1 MCNSSRSPF
10 APVNQH
16 TTHTYLNYTHLALP
30 QGYLNGNDLLL
41 FVGGKAVGHCV
52 SYSVDYK
59 SETKHRAVKPIA
71 SAPPGSGKFK
81 ETTVTGQS
89 ISIKT
94 EQFIYI
100 GETEASHKEFLAVW
114 KTGGAAD
121 LKIKARGSEDILLA
135 GSFIIESMSET
146 TEADQDVKS
155 SVSFINNGAPTTLD
169 DTKHP

>member
-1 MCNSSRSPF
+1 M
-10 APVNQH
+10 
-16 TTHTYLNYTHLALP
+16 ALP

-41 FVGGKAVGHCV
+41 FVGGKAVGHCG

-59 SETKHRAVKPIA
+59 SETKTRAVKPIA

-94 EQFIYI
+94 E
-100 GETEASHKEFLAVW
+100 
-114 KTGGAAD
+114 
-121 LKIKARGSEDILLA
+121 RGSEDILLA

>member
-1 MCNSSRSPF
+1 M
-10 APVNQH
+10 
-16 TTHTYLNYTHLALP
+16 ALP

-59 SETKHRAVKPIA
+59 SETKHRAVKPLA

-94 EQFIYI
+94 DHFIYV
-100 GETEASHKEFLAVW
+100 GETEADHKAFLAIW
-114 KTGGAAD
+114 KTGGSAE
-121 LKIKARGSEDILLA
+121 LQIKARGSEDVLLA

-155 SVSFINNGAPTTLD
+155 SVSFVNNGAPTTLD
-169 DTKHP
+169 ETKYP

>member
-1 MCNSSRSPF
+1 M
-10 APVNQH
+10 
-16 TTHTYLNYTHLALP
+16 ALP

-41 FVGGKAVGHCV
+41 LVKGKAVGHCV

-59 SETKHRAVKPIA
+59 SETKNRSVKPIA

-94 EQFIYI
+94 EQFVYI
-100 GETEASHKEFLAVW
+100 GETETSHKDFLAVW
-114 KTGGAAD
+114 KTGAAVD
-121 LKIKARGSEDILLA
+121 LKIIARGSSDDVLLA

>member
-1 MCNSSRSPF
+1 M
-10 APVNQH
+10 
-16 TTHTYLNYTHLALP
+16 ALP

-41 FVGGKAVGHCV
+41 LVKGKAVGHCV

-59 SETKHRAVKPIA
+59 SETKNRAVKPIA

-94 EQFIYI
+94 EQFVYI
-100 GETEASHKEFLAVW
+100 GETETSHKDFLAVW
-114 KTGGAAD
+114 KTGAAVD
-121 LKIKARGSEDILLA
+121 LKIIARGSSDDVLLA
-135 GSFIIESMSET
+135 GSFIIESLSET

>member
-10 APVNQH
+10 VLVNQH
-16 TTHTYLNYTHLALP
+16 TTHTYLNYTHMALP

-41 FVGGKAVGHCV
+41 FVGGKAVGHCG

-59 SETKHRAVKPIA
+59 SETKTRAVKPIA

-100 GETEASHKEFLAVW
+100 GETEASHKDFLAVW

-121 LKIKARGSEDILLA
+121 LKIMARGSEDILLA

>member
-1 MCNSSRSPF
+1 MCSSSRSPF

-16 TTHTYLNYTHLALP
+16 TTHTYLNYTHMALP

-59 SETKHRAVKPIA
+59 SETKTRAVKPIA
-71 SAPPGSGKFK
+71 SAPPGSSKFK

-89 ISIKT
+89 ISIKA
-94 EQFIYI
+94 EQFVFA
-100 GETEASHKEFLAVW
+100 GETEAAHKDFLAVW

-135 GSFIIESMSET
+135 GAFIIESMSET

>member
-1 MCNSSRSPF
+1 M
-10 APVNQH
+10 
-16 TTHTYLNYTHLALP
+16 ALP

-41 FVGGKAVGHCV
+41 LVKGKAVGHCV

-59 SETKHRAVKPIA
+59 SETKNRAVKPIA

-100 GETEASHKEFLAVW
+100 GETEASHKDFLAVW
-114 KTGGAAD
+114 KTGAAVD
-121 LKIKARGSEDILLA
+121 LKIIARGSSDDVLLA